1 MLEHKEHAP
10 GPGQSRGPGSWK
22 QAVYTCK
29 SLHGERD
36 IPMCARAA
44 WPCKAVEGQDS
55 CLWGVSV
62 CQDVHSTAGWASW
75 LRLKSAPNK
84 T

>member
-10 GPGQSRGPGSWK
+10 GLGQSRGPGSRK

-44 WPCKAVEGQDS
+44 WPCKAVEGRDS
-55 CLWGVSV
+55 CLWGGLHVPGCTQHCRV
-62 CQDVHSTAGWASW
+62 GKLVETQIST
-75 LRLKSAPNK
+75 K
-84 T
+84 